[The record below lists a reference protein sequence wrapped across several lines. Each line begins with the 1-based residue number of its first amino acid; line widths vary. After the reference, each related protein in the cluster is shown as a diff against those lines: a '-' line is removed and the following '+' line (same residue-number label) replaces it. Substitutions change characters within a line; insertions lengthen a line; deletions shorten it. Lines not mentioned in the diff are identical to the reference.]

1 MTTPNETNDQS
12 VNTPDENEAESIAKP
27 LPSPGKPKTSKLALL
42 TFFLLIILL
51 FALAGGGWFG
61 FQQWQQ
67 LQTDRNSLATEI
79 ETLQQAISSE
89 KSDIQQFTQQLDAIK
104 QSNQQAVDNL
114 QSELIRTARRLT
126 ESQGVTRYEWLLAE
140 AEYLMR
146 LAQQRLKLEQDAAG
160 ALSILQSADAVL
172 RDSNDAGLLDVR
184 AALADEMAA
193 LATVVPV
200 DSSGIYL
207 QLASLSK
214 QIQQWPALPQFQ
226 PTPKTDS
233 QDSSWLD
240 QLSNYI
246 RIDEHSEDFQP
257 ATLGQ
262 FELNRTIL
270 ILKLE
275 QAQSAV
281 LKKHQAEF
289 ELSLSQA
296 SLWLENYFMQR
307 SQAQAIDTQLKQL
320 ANTQLNVTLPEI
332 GQSLKLLKGY
342 IAQVYALRR
351 EAPAEKTESSQ

>member
-1 MTTPNETNDQS
+1 MTASNDTNDQS
-12 VNTPDENEAESIAKP
+12 VSNPDSAKVEQATKS
-27 LPSPGKPKTSKLALL
+27 LPSPRKPKTSKLTLL
-42 TFFLLIILL
+42 IFFLLIIVLL
-51 FALAGGGWFG
+51 AIAAGGWFG
-61 FQQWQQ
+61 YQQWLQWQADRKDLATQISSLQQTINSEKSSVQQFGQQ
-67 LQTDRNSLATEI
+67 LDSIKQNN
-79 ETLQQAISSE
+79 QQAI
-89 KSDIQQFTQQLDAIK
+89 
-104 QSNQQAVDNL
+104 DNL
-114 QSELIRTARRLT
+114 QSELIGTARRLT

-184 AALADEMAA
+184 AALADEMAS
-193 LATVVPV
+193 LAAVVPV
-200 DSSGIYL
+200 DTSGIYL
-207 QLASLSK
+207 QLASWSK
-214 QIQQWPALPQFQ
+214 QIQQWPALLEFQ
-226 PTPKTDS
+226 PAQANKK
-233 QDSSWLD
+233 QDGSWLD

-246 RIDEHSEDFQP
+246 RIDEHSEDFKP

-275 QAQSAV
+275 QAESAV

-289 ELSLSQA
+289 ELALSQA

-307 SQAQAIDTQLKQL
+307 AQAKTIDNQLKQL
-320 ANTQLNVTLPEI
+320 AGTQLNVTLPEI
-332 GQSLKLLKGY
+332 GKSLQLLKGY